1 MFTGIVEEI
10 GKIVGLSREGG
21 GIRLHV
27 SSPKSI
33 KELEVNDSIAVN
45 GACQTVI
52 SKKGDSFEVEAVEE
66 TLKKT
71 TFSSLKIGERVNLE
85 LPMKL
90 NERLGGHMVLGH
102 IDYVGKIMR
111 IDKRESSWMFSIQF
125 PKQFSKYTIPIGSI
139 AIDGVSL
146 TIAGLK
152 ENNIQLSIIPHTMN
166 NTIFKFRK
174 VKDNVNIEFDIIG
187 KYIERIMDSNLN
199 QKVRLSE
206 HKLREAGY

>member
-1 MFTGIVEEI
+1 MFTGIIEEI
-10 GKIVGLSREGG
+10 GKIVGLSKKGG

-33 KELEVNDSIAVN
+33 KELEVNDSVAVN

-90 NERLGGHMVLGH
+90 NERLGGHLVLGH
-102 IDYVGKIMR
+102 IDCVGKIMK

-125 PKQFSKYTIPIGSI
+125 PKQYLRYTTPVGSI

-146 TIAGLK
+146 TIAGLR
-152 ENNIQLSIIPHTMN
+152 ENNIQLSIIPHTME

-174 VKDNVNIEFDIIG
+174 VNDIVNIEFDVIG